1 MRKVWKWLGLGVLG
15 LVGIIAFNTVR
26 YKPPVLVT
34 ADVTLPTVDGMEVAT
49 KLSEAIQ
56 FKTISHPLGEP
67 NRPSDYQEFL
77 DWLDIAFPN
86 FIGATSVDYVSGFTP
101 IFKWQGTDPG
111 LDGVLISGH
120 YDVVPIESE
129 WSVDPWAGEIS
140 DGFVWGRG
148 TLDMKGVA
156 ISFLEALDRL
166 AVEGFEPKRD
176 IYVTLTQDEEIGGL
190 GGAQAVVE
198 YFRTNNISLDWSLD
212 EGSFV
217 LRNIVSTVP
226 KDIAAINVAE
236 KGYMTVEITARS
248 EGGHSSLPQRETAVF
263 NLAEALHNL
272 HDAPI
277 DGGLT
282 GLTAD
287 FFDDLGRHMGLAER
301 VLFAN
306 SWLFKPVIEMVLSR
320 ANTTDAMLR
329 TTTAPTMLDGSNA
342 ENVLPQRAT
351 ATVNFRLHPRD
362 TAQTVLDHLNGTID
376 VEGIEYNVL
385 TSSPASP
392 VSAHDNEAFD
402 LLANATAAVFGDVA
416 IVPGLMV
423 AGSDSRYY
431 SQYTTDSYRF
441 APFIFTDEDLPRVHG
456 KDERVSID
464 NLQKAVQYYILVFG
478 AL

>member
-1 MRKVWKWLGLGVLG
+1 MRRIWKWIGLGFVALAG
-15 LVGIIAFNTVR
+15 VIAFNTVR
-26 YKPPVLVT
+26 YTPPVLEV
-34 ADVTLPTVDGMEVAT
+34 ANIDLPVVDGMEVAE
-49 KLSEAIQ
+49 KLSQAIQ
-56 FKTISHPLGEP
+56 FQTISHPLGAP
-67 NRPSDYQEFL
+67 NRPADYQEFL
-77 DWLDIAFPN
+77 DWLDIAFPS
-86 FIGATSVDYVSGFTP
+86 FTAATSVDMVSGFTP
-101 IFKWQGTDPG
+101 IFKWEGSDQS
-111 LDGVLISGH
+111 LDGMLISGH

-129 WSVDPWAGEIS
+129 WSVDPWAGVIQ

-148 TLDMKGVA
+148 ALDMKGVA

-166 AVEGFEPKRD
+166 AADGFQPQRD
-176 IYVTLTQDEEIGGL
+176 IYVALTQDEEIGGL

-198 YFRTNNISLDWSLD
+198 YFRSNDIPLDWSLD

-217 LRNIVSTVP
+217 LRNIVTTVP

-236 KGYMTVEITARS
+236 KGYMTVEITATS

-263 NLAEALHNL
+263 SLAEALHQL

-282 GLTAD
+282 GVSKS
-287 FFDDLGRHMGLAER
+287 FFNDLGRHMGIAER
-301 VLFAN
+301 ILFAN
-306 SWLFKPVIEMVLSR
+306 AWLFKPVIEMVLSG

-342 ENVLPQRAT
+342 ENVLPQEAT

-362 TAQTVLDHLNGTID
+362 TEQTVLDHLNDTID
-376 VEGIEYNVL
+376 VDGIEYNVL

-402 LLANATAAVFGDVA
+402 ILSRATAAVFGDVA

-431 SQYTTDSYRF
+431 SQYTNDSYRF
-441 APFIFTDEDLPRVHG
+441 APFVFLDTDLPRVHG

-464 NLQKAVQYYILVFG
+464 NLQKAVQYYMLVFG
-478 AL
+478 EL

>member
-1 MRKVWKWLGLGVLG
+1 MRRVLKWTGLALLA
-15 LVGIIAFNTVR
+15 LVGVIAVNTLR
-26 YKPPVLVT
+26 YTPPEL
-34 ADVTLPTVDGMEVAT
+34 AIEDVTLPPVDGMEVAQ
-49 KLSEAIQ
+49 KLSRAIQ

-67 NRPSDYQEFL
+67 GRPADYQEFL
-77 DWLDIAFPN
+77 DWLDVAFPN

-101 IFKWQGTDPG
+101 IFKWEGSDPNTTPI
-111 LDGVLISGH
+111 LISGH

-129 WSVDPWAGEIS
+129 WSVDPWAGVIQ

-148 TLDMKGVA
+148 ALDMKGVA
-156 ISFLEALDRL
+156 VSFFEALDRL
-166 AVEGFEPKRD
+166 AAEGFEPQRD

-198 YFRTNNISLDWSLD
+198 YFRSNDIPLDWSLD

-217 LRNIVSTVP
+217 LRNIVSAVP

-236 KGYMTVEITARS
+236 KGYMTVEITATS

-263 NLAEALHNL
+263 SLAEALHAL
-272 HDAPI
+272 HGAPI
-277 DGGLT
+277 DGGLS
-282 GLTAD
+282 GVSKS
-287 FFDDLGRHMGLAER
+287 FFDDLGRHMGLGER

-306 SWLFKPVIEMVLSR
+306 AWLFKPVIEMVLSG

-329 TTTAPTMLDGSNA
+329 ITTAPTMLDGSNT
-342 ENVLPQRAT
+342 ENVLPQAAT

-362 TAQTVLDHLNGTID
+362 TEQTVLDHLNDTID
-376 VEGIEYNVL
+376 VEGIEYTVL

-402 LLANATAAVFGDVA
+402 ILSRATAAVFGDVA

-431 SQYTTDSYRF
+431 SQYTNDSYRF
-441 APFIFTDEDLPRVHG
+441 APFVFLDTDLPRVHG
-456 KDERVSID
+456 KDERVSIE
-464 NLQKAVQYYILVFG
+464 NLQKAVQYYMLVFG
-478 AL
+478 EL

>member
-1 MRKVWKWLGLGVLG
+1 MRRILK
-15 LVGIIAFNTVR
+15 LVGLAFVILVGVIVFNTIR
-26 YKPPVLVT
+26 YTPPELEV
-34 ADVTLPTVDGMEVAT
+34 ADVDLPEVDGLEVAQ
-49 KLSEAIQ
+49 KLSQAIQ
-56 FKTISHPLGEP
+56 FKTISHPLGAP
-67 NRPSDYQEFL
+67 GRPADYQDFL
-77 DWLDIAFPN
+77 DWLDVAFPN
-86 FIGATSVDYVSGFTP
+86 FINATSVEYVSGFTP
-101 IFKWQGTDPG
+101 IFKWEGAESG
-111 LDGVLISGH
+111 LDGILISGH

-129 WSVDPWAGEIS
+129 WSVDPWAGTIQ

-148 TLDMKGVA
+148 ALDMKGVA

-166 AVEGFEPKRD
+166 AADGFEPQRD

-190 GGAQAVVE
+190 GGAQAVLE
-198 YFRTNNISLDWSLD
+198 YFRSNDIPLDWSLD

-217 LRNIVSTVP
+217 LRNVVSTVP

-236 KGYMTVEITARS
+236 KGYMTVEITATS

-263 NLAEALHNL
+263 SLAEALHQL

-277 DGGLT
+277 NGGLT
-282 GLTAD
+282 GVSKS
-287 FFDDLGRHMGLAER
+287 FFDDLGRHMGLVER

-306 SWLFKPVIEMVLSR
+306 AWLFRPVIEMVLSG

-342 ENVLPQRAT
+342 ENVLPQEAT

-362 TAQTVLDHLNGTID
+362 TEQTVLDHLSKTID

-402 LLANATAAVFGDVA
+402 VLARATAAVFGDVA

-431 SQYTTDSYRF
+431 SQYTQNSYRF
-441 APFIFTDEDLPRVHG
+441 APFVFLDTDLPRVHG
-456 KDERVSID
+456 KDERVSVE
-464 NLQKAVQYYILVFG
+464 NLRKAVQYYMLVF
-478 AL
+478 AEL